1 MRAERV
7 KEKNGKSIH
16 HIAKCC
22 VQNNQR
28 KTAGK
33 KDHQQW
39 SLLSVKRL
47 WHREEY
53 KEIERKRSAYCH
65 RDYSEKGEME
75 IDTDSDGD
83 ADSDEEIESKFEGEK
98 RSWSRHIAKALYK
111 FLEDEDGEVSKIQIH
126 YLKLKAGL
134 LDVIPTKSF
143 FIVQSSAMAMNI

>member
-1 MRAERV
+1 MKERGQHIV
-7 KEKNGKSIH
+7 IVITVKKEK
-16 HIAKCC
+16 
-22 VQNNQR
+22 
-28 KTAGK
+28 
-33 KDHQQW
+33 W
-39 SLLSVKRL
+39 RL
-47 WHREEY
+47 IQTH
-53 KEIERKRSAYCH
+53 
-65 RDYSEKGEME
+65 
-75 IDTDSDGD
+75 GD